1 MKRSSRILIVGV
13 ILELFIAAIG
23 AWLVMQMQSGQL
35 TLTTSA
41 ADAAATIFSA
51 LGTVMGTLGG
61 LLIVAYFVAKKKE
74 S

>member
-23 AWLVMQMQSGQL
+23 IWLMMQMQSGQL
-35 TLTTSA
+35 TPSTTA
-41 ADAAATIFSA
+41 ADATATIFSV
-51 LGTVMGTLGG
+51 LGTVMGALGG
-61 LLIVAYFVAKKKE
+61 LLIVSYFVAKRKE